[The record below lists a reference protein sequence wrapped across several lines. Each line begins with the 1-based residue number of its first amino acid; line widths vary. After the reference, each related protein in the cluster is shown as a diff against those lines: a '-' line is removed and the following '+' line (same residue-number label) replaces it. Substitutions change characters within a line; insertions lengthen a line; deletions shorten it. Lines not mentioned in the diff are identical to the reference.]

1 MSTLSWRP
9 GGSRYVAYGVAV
21 VLLVLTAVIS
31 TSLPEEITFVLAE
44 KVTFLLFLFA
54 TLFMLHGVGRS
65 RVTADETG
73 MHVTNGYKRHD
84 VAWDDIEGF
93 SLNTGAPWPTLVT
106 TDDDRV
112 MLFAIQ
118 SSDGPSARA
127 AVGSLQQL
135 LQRYRVDQFRR
146 QLDAEDET

>member
-9 GGSRYVAYGVAV
+9 GGARYVAYGVAV
-21 VLLVLTAVIS
+21 ILLVLTVVIS
-31 TSLPEEITFVLAE
+31 TSLPEDITFVPAE
-44 KVTFLLFLFA
+44 QVTFALFLVA
-54 TLFMLHGVGRS
+54 TLAMLHAVGRS
-65 RVTADETG
+65 RVTADESG
-73 MHVTNGYKRHD
+73 MRITNGYKRHD
-84 VAWDDIEGF
+84 VAWSDIEGF

-127 AVGSLQQL
+127 AVATLQQR
-135 LQRYRVDQFRR
+135 LQQYRVDEFRR
-146 QLDAEDET
+146 ELDADGES

>member
-21 VLLVLTAVIS
+21 ILLVMTVVIS
-31 TSLPEEITFVLAE
+31 TALPEDITFVPAE
-44 KVTFLLFLFA
+44 KVTFVLFLVA
-54 TLFMLHGVGRS
+54 TLAMLHGVGRS
-65 RVTADETG
+65 RVTADDTG

-84 VAWDDIEGF
+84 VPWGDIEGF

-127 AVGSLQQL
+127 AVGD
-135 LQRYRVDQFRR
+135 LQRRLEQFRVEEFR
-146 QLDAEDET
+146 RELDADGDA

>member
-1 MSTLSWRP
+1 MPTLSWRP

-21 VLLVLTAVIS
+21 VLLVMTAVIS
-31 TSLPEEITFVLAE
+31 TSLPDDITFVAAE
-44 KVTFLLFLFA
+44 KVTFVLFLVA
-54 TLFMLHGVGRS
+54 TLAMLHGVGRS
-65 RVTADETG
+65 RVTADDSG

-84 VAWDDIEGF
+84 VPWSDIEGF

-112 MLFAIQ
+112 MLFGIQ

-127 AVGSLQQL
+127 AVGSLQGRLEQ
-135 LQRYRVDQFRR
+135 YRVEQFRR
-146 QLDAEDET
+146 QLDSGDDA

>member
-1 MSTLSWRP
+1 MLSWRP

-21 VLLVLTAVIS
+21 ILLVMTAVIA
-31 TSLPEEITFVLAE
+31 TALPEDITFVPAE
-44 KVTFLLFLFA
+44 KVTFAIFLIA
-54 TLFMLHGVGRS
+54 TLVMLHGVGRS

-73 MHVTNGYKRHD
+73 MQVLNGYKRHD

-106 TDDDRV
+106 TDDDRI

-127 AVGSLQQL
+127 AVGALQARLQQ
-135 LQRYRVDQFRR
+135 YRVDEFRR
-146 QLDAEDET
+146 ELDADGDA